1 MRGMA
6 RRADRLGVSRLGLGL
21 LLMLALGG
29 SACRQDMHDQPRY
42 KPLAGSPFFEDGR
55 ASRPPVAGTVPRG
68 HARTDEHLY
77 AGKVNGRLAETFPFP
92 ITRSVLERGRER
104 YDIFCAP
111 CHGRDGYGEG
121 MIVQRGFRRPPS
133 FHTDRLRQAPVGH
146 FFDVITNGFGT
157 MASYAS
163 RIRPEDRWAIVA
175 YIRALQL
182 SQNATLQDVPPAER
196 RRLMGGGE

>member
-1 MRGMA
+1 MRGEVRRRDA
-6 RRADRLGVSRLGLGL
+6 RCWKWSSGWLI
-21 LLMLALGG
+21 LALVLGG

-42 KPLAGSPFFEDGR
+42 KPLAGSAFFEDGR
-55 ASRPPVAGTVPRG
+55 ASRPVVEGTVPRG
-68 HARTDEHLY
+68 FARTDEHLY
-77 AGKVNGRLAETFPFP
+77 TGKVNGRLVETFPFP
-92 ITRSVLERGRER
+92 ITRPILERGRER

-157 MASYAS
+157 MYGYAS
-163 RIRPEDRWAIVA
+163 RLRPEDRWAIVA

-182 SQNATLQDVPPAER
+182 SQNATLRDVPPTER